1 MSILY
6 LQANSQKE
14 LGGGGHFDAFSSTL
28 KTQMQ
33 TALQAG

>member
-14 LGGGGHFDAFSSTL
+14 LVGGHFDAFSSTL

-33 TALQAG
+33 AALQAG